1 MATSQLWTA
10 AAFVYVGKALEV
22 SRNISILAQEP
33 LYFIIFFKRGSEW
46 PLLWNNS
53 SWTAS
58 VSQVLVRCPAWCDF
72 VSSKWRMKAEVS
84 LFHSSFIGNW
94 FSVFLC
100 CGEMS
105 CWIPTRP
112 CKLERKTV
120 KRGRWTWIR
129 GLYNDRDQRNLS
141 EVWKAKDFLFCFSLV
156 QRHHIGDRSL
166 SLCNMFLDEM
176 AKQAR
181 NLITDICTEQ
191 CTLSDQVSITL
202 NTTILMLN
210 LSLNTKTWSLILT
223 LTQPL
228 NI

>member
-1 MATSQLWTA
+1 MRSSTGHAMTMAGPGRPNCPRALRRIKEIYGGLGGLGFPCSNMKLPLSAALKCASSYGHFTALDSCSLCLCWKGIRSFQKYFHPCTGTSL
-10 AAFVYVGKALEV
+10 FF
-22 SRNISILAQEP
+22 IF
-33 LYFIIFFKRGSEW
+33 YFLKRGSEW

-129 GLYNDRDQRNLS
+129 GFYNDGPKKS
-141 EVWKAKDFLFCFSLV
+141 E
-156 QRHHIGDRSL
+156 
-166 SLCNMFLDEM
+166 
-176 AKQAR
+176 
-181 NLITDICTEQ
+181 
-191 CTLSDQVSITL
+191 
-202 NTTILMLN
+202 
-210 LSLNTKTWSLILT
+210 WSLKS
-223 LTQPL
+223 
-228 NI
+228 